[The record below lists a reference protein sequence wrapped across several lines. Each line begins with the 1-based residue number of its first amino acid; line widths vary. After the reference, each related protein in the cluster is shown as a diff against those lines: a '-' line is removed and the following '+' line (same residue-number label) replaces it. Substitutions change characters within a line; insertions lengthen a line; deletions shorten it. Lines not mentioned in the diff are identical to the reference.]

1 MKYNRLSDYNN
12 IHSDKTI
19 FIIGNGQQLDTLTP
33 NQKSLLEN
41 NISIGTN
48 ASYISIESP
57 YYIAGHMSVMLLTC
71 HFTSKPSHRVFQG
84 EPQSYPFPDKWNLI
98 STAHQNI
105 VGPLGFFPIASD
117 NYGEL
122 LVGAENVGLSS
133 THLACIMG
141 ASKIVYIGFDFKN
154 NAHFYDINRITYNKL
169 KSNVEEILDIYSHDN
184 FIYNDIMDFYN
195 ARDFKNPLT
204 DERITHLKTQ
214 PFSSFTT
221 PVYTPMLEKFKA
233 AFNTFKQR
241 NVEIISTQ
249 EDSIITDAGAKFVPL
264 DIVLQN
270 EKN

>member
-1 MKYNRLSDYNN
+1 
-12 IHSDKTI
+12 
-19 FIIGNGQQLDTLTP
+19 
-33 NQKSLLEN
+33 
-41 NISIGTN
+41 
-48 ASYISIESP
+48 
-57 YYIAGHMSVMLLTC
+57 
-71 HFTSKPSHRVFQG
+71 
-84 EPQSYPFPDKWNLI
+84 
-98 STAHQNI
+98 
-105 VGPLGFFPIASD
+105 
-117 NYGEL
+117 
-122 LVGAENVGLSS
+122 
-133 THLACIMG
+133 MG